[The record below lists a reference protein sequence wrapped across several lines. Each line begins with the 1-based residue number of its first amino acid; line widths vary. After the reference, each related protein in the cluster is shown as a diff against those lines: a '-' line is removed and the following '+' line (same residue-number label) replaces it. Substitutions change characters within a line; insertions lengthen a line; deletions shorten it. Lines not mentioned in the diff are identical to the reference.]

1 MKSKLAIVTIISG
14 WLLFATWLI
23 YDYFEYQ
30 ARMIIH
36 IFQPTKDYES
46 TAFHILILLA
56 PLVYTIIGYLVNER
70 VKLLKSLKESEEK
83 YRALSLIDELT
94 GLYNRRGFF
103 FLAEQQLKISNRTKK
118 GILLLF
124 TDLDDVKSINDTL
137 GHNEGDKALIDTAN
151 ILKNTFRKSDIIAR
165 IGGDEFAI
173 LALET
178 SETVTELLSTRL
190 QDNLKSY
197 TAEEAR
203 LYKLSLS
210 TGFARYDYE
219 YPIPLEELL
228 IKADAN
234 MYEQK
239 RKKPVLS

>member
-14 WLLFATWLI
+14 WLLFVAWLL
-23 YDYFEYQ
+23 YDYLAYQ
-30 ARMIIH
+30 DRMIIH
-36 IFQPTKDYES
+36 IFKPTKDYES
-46 TAFHILILLA
+46 TSFHILIILA

-70 VKLLKSLKESEEK
+70 AKFLKTIKESEEK

-94 GLYNRRGFF
+94 SLHNRRGFF

-124 TDLDDVKSINDTL
+124 ADLDDVKRINDNL

-151 ILKNTFRKSDIIAR
+151 ILKKTFRKSDIIAR
-165 IGGDEFAI
+165 IGGDEFAV

-178 SETVTELLSTRL
+178 SEAVTELLSTRL
-190 QDNLKSY
+190 QENLMSY
-197 TAEEAR
+197 NAEEAR
-203 LYKLSLS
+203 HYKLSLS

-219 YPIPLEELL
+219 YPISLEELL
-228 IKADAN
+228 IKADTN

-239 RKKPVLS
+239 RKKTVLS